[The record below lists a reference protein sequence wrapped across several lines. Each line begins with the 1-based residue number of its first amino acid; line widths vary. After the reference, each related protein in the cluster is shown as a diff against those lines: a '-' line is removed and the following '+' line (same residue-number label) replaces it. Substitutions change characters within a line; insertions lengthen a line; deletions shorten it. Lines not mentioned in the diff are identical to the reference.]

1 MMQGTVF
8 MSSRLVMLGRR
19 RPVTDIVANALRARF
34 GDFPVIYEE
43 GVSGFKLAR
52 QRANRLGY
60 IQTAGQIL
68 FIRTIAR
75 WLKIS
80 SRPRI
85 AEIERQYS
93 LDTTPVTRDVHY
105 VRSIN
110 DQAVIDLLQAI
121 RPEIVVIFGTRI
133 IGQSTLNAVPARFLN
148 MHAGITPGFHGSH
161 GAYWALATGH
171 PELAGVTIHRVD
183 SGIDTGGILKQARIE
198 IGPRDNFITYSYL
211 QLAAGLPLLLQ
222 AVDEALCG
230 EVREE
235 PLSGHLAVES
245 HLYHHPTI
253 WSYLAGCLHGT
264 R

>member
-1 MMQGTVF
+1 
-8 MSSRLVMLGRR
+8 MSARLVMLGRG

-34 GDFPVIYEE
+34 GDFPVVYEE
-43 GVSGFKLAR
+43 GISGLKLAL
-52 QRANRLGY
+52 QRAKRLGY

-68 FIRTIAR
+68 FIQTIAR

-80 SRPRI
+80 GRARI
-85 AEIERQYS
+85 AEIERQYA
-93 LDTTPVTRDVHY
+93 LDTTPVMGNVHY

-110 DQAVIDLLQAI
+110 DQAVVDLLQAI
-121 RPEIVVIFGTRI
+121 RPEVVVIFGTRI
-133 IGQSTLNAVPARFLN
+133 IGRSVLNAVPARFLN
-148 MHAGITPGFHGSH
+148 MHAGITPGFRGSH

-171 PELAGVTIHRVD
+171 PGLAGVTIHWVD
-183 SGIDTGGILKQARIE
+183 RGIDTGGIIKQARIE
-198 IGPRDNFITYSYL
+198 IGPRDNIVTYSYL

-222 AVDEALCG
+222 AVEEALCG

-235 PLSGHLAVES
+235 PLAGHLDVES

-253 WSYLAGCLHGT
+253 WSYLAGCLHGV

>member
-1 MMQGTVF
+1 
-8 MSSRLVMLGRR
+8 MLGRR

-34 GDFPVIYEE
+34 GDFPIVYEE
-43 GVSGFKLAR
+43 GVSGFELAHR
-52 QRANRLGY
+52 RAKRIGY
-60 IQTAGQIL
+60 IRTVGQIL
-68 FIRTIAR
+68 FIQTIAR
-75 WLKIS
+75 WLRIS
-80 SRPRI
+80 SRARI
-85 AEIERQYS
+85 AEIERQYA

-110 DQAVIDLLQAI
+110 EGTVIDLLQAI
-121 RPEIVVIFGTRI
+121 RPEIVVVFGTRI
-133 IGQSTLNAVPARFLN
+133 IGRSVLDAVPARFIN
-148 MHAGITPGFHGSH
+148 MHAGITPGFRGSH

-171 PELAGVTIHRVD
+171 PELAGVTIHWVD
-183 SGIDTGGILKQARIE
+183 SGIDTGGIVKQARIE

-222 AVDEALCG
+222 AVEEALCG

-235 PLSGHLAVES
+235 SLPGHLAAGS

-253 WSYLAGCLHGT
+253 WSYLSSCLRGI